1 MIEDNI
7 ISTEANEKTVLV
19 GLITQRQSEQKTLE
33 YLDEL
38 AFLQNSRSSTR
49 QDVPPETRISESAHL
64 CRFRQAG
71 RDTRICRERRHRH
84 GNF

>member
-38 AFLQNSRSSTR
+38 AFLAETAGA
-49 QDVPPETRISESAHL
+49 VPVKTFLQKLEYPNPRTYVGSGKLE
-64 CRFRQAG
+64 
-71 RDTRICRERRHRH
+71 
-84 GNF
+84 

>member
-33 YLDEL
+33 YLQLHLEILITTEL
-38 AFLQNSRSSTR
+38 LVSTL
-49 QDVPPETRISESAHL
+49 IS
-64 CRFRQAG
+64 
-71 RDTRICRERRHRH
+71 
-84 GNF
+84 